1 MSEETKGFKVQAWM
15 ILVGVFAIL
24 IAIGIATS

>member
-15 ILVGVFAIL
+15 ILVGVFAVL
-24 IAIGIATS
+24 IGVGIFTS